1 MASNSSKNIDHGNY
15 IPSPILPGMKV
26 ADGEHIRKV
35 FVLGSADAAAGADI
49 AESSALR
56 TPSRHPQ
63 SGCHPLKWPRAA
75 MDSATSAPTADS
87 NNIVTEHGASAE
99 TPVGST
105 VSPTAKTNPSV
116 AERVEAPVGS
126 TGSPTTKV
134 TEIPS
139 NIEVGAD
146 ATLDLTV
153 IVLPGVSARIPLTI
167 DLTGA
172 HSEVRLSGIYLCS
185 GHNDVTFDITMHHR
199 TGDCRSQQT
208 FNGLATG
215 EAKCGFF
222 GKIVIAPD
230 AQRTEAFQENH
241 NILLSDTARVNT
253 KPRLEIYADDV
264 KCSHGATVGKLN
276 EDEQFYMRSR
286 GIPEDEAKV
295 LQMISFVAPV
305 LETIPE
311 EATCGD
317 LSRSAVA
324 GLVENAIRCFA

>member
-1 MASNSSKNIDHGNY
+1 MNSSKNIDHGNY

-35 FVLGSADAAAGADI
+35 FVLSADDVAAGAEV

-56 TPSRHPQ
+56 APSRHPQ
-63 SGCHPLKWPRAA
+63 SGCHPFIWPRAA
-75 MDSATSAPTADS
+75 IDSATSAPTADS

-105 VSPTAKTNPSV
+105 GSPTAKTNPSV
-116 AERVEAPVGS
+116 AERVEATVGS

-146 ATLDLTV
+146 AALDLTV

-185 GHNDVTFDITMHHR
+185 GHDEVTFDITMHHR
-199 TGDCRSQQT
+199 TGDCRSRQT

-222 GKIVIAPD
+222 GKIVIAPE

-241 NILLSDTARVNT
+241 NILLSDSARINT

-286 GIPEDEAKV
+286 GIPEEEAKV

-305 LETIPE
+305 LENIPE
-311 EATCGD
+311 DSTDGTPART
-317 LSRSAVA
+317 AVA
-324 GLVENAIRCFA
+324 ELVENAIRGL